1 MKQVGINRFRHLTK
15 KQFILFSISFVGG
28 MVMFINSLYLVFAS
42 HVANIGVSPD
52 LLPLTYQSMLIIHVV
67 IGLGFFL
74 LTVAFV
80 ILHLKKIL
88 RFKKNLMRV
97 SGITLITTLIALF
110 VSGLF
115 ILTEANSRE
124 NAWIFILHQVGAA
137 IVVIV
142 YLVHRFFSSDPPIAR
157 KVASGLFVTVIISSV
172 IWAVHFLETSQIN
185 IDAYSAESANVKLN
199 PLDSPEAS
207 VDSQY
212 KDVFKVIEKYVPF
225 RAPGD
230 PDQDSP
236 FFPSKT
242 TTSTGGF
249 LPSRILTHDDLPNLE
264 EFRKETNEK
273 GFAPSYYLGAQSC
286 ERCHTDIVQQW
297 STSAHRFSSFNNPF
311 YRKSVELTREDIGNK
326 ASQFCGGCH
335 DPAVMLAGNMLKH
348 IDPLTPESQAGL
360 TCLSC
365 HAIDR
370 IHDLTGNG
378 NYNIQDKTESP
389 YMFDHSK
396 TGAKQF
402 VHDYL
407 LKAKPT
413 VHKQRMLKPI
423 FQKSEFCMT
432 CHKVNLDVPVN
443 DYRWLRGQ
451 NEYDAWQNSGVA
463 LNQPMTWYEPKNSR
477 QCQDCHMPLEDAV
490 LNDVAAKKGKV
501 RSHRFLSVNTAL
513 PALRG
518 DVDTI
523 KRMEEFM
530 RDDKLAIDIF
540 AVHREDGSVSMGL
553 ESEKIEF
560 NPGEIVQFDVVVRN
574 KNVGHTF
581 PGGTNDSNQGWI
593 DFDVSENNTQIYRS
607 GAIDESKFVDPSA
620 HFYQAVIVDKDGN
633 RIKKR
638 NAADIHTAV
647 YSNVIR
653 PSTSDIARYRFRI
666 PEQAAGKKIH
676 ISSKLMWRKFN
687 QAFTNF
693 VFEDEE
699 KPIPEMPVSTIE
711 NDELSFYVKNA
722 KEPSKHENNIN
733 IDTNPESW
741 VRYNDFGIGSFLD
754 DDTKSAIEAFEF
766 VTKLQPEKMDGWLNL
781 ARAYLKEGNL
791 ELADKMLRK
800 ATELEPNQPRIAFFW
815 GQLLEKSGRL
825 EESIKAYKRTL
836 QTYPDNRNTWIRLG
850 RVYWLDKKTN
860 QSIEAYS
867 EVLRI
872 DPENAQAYHQ
882 LSLAYNLLATEET
895 NKKIKD
901 EYKKAAIELKKG
913 LKNTNLMK
921 MPRRSLKNIV
931 KIIQRITK

>member
-1 MKQVGINRFRHLTK
+1 
-15 KQFILFSISFVGG
+15 
-28 MVMFINSLYLVFAS
+28 MFINSLYLVFAS
-42 HVANIGVSPD
+42 HIAKIGENPE
-52 LLPLTYQSMLIIHVV
+52 LLPITYQSMLIVHVV
-67 IGLGFFL
+67 IGLAFFL
-74 LTVAFV
+74 LTIAFV
-80 ILHLKKIL
+80 ILHLNKIL

-97 SGITLITTLIALF
+97 SGILLITTLIALF

-124 NAWIFILHQVGAA
+124 NAWIFILHQAGAA

-142 YLVHRFFSSDPPIAR
+142 YLVHRFFSSDPPMLK
-157 KVASGLFVTVIISSV
+157 KVATGLLATAVISSV
-172 IWAVHFLETSQIN
+172 IWSVHFIETQRIN
-185 IDAYSAESANVKLN
+185 IDVHSAQGNEDSKNTSSTSEEGENDQYNDVVK
-199 PLDSPEAS
+199 
-207 VDSQY
+207 
-212 KDVFKVIEKYVPF
+212 IMEKYVPF
-225 RAPGD
+225 TAPGD
-230 PDQDSP
+230 PDADSP

-249 LPSRILTHDDLPNLE
+249 LPSRILTHDDLPNLQ

-311 YRKSVELTREDIGNK
+311 YRKSVELTRDDIGNK

-335 DPAVMLAGNMLKH
+335 DPAVMMAGNMLKH

-365 HAIDR
+365 HAIDK

-396 TGAKQF
+396 SGAKQF

-413 VHKQRMLKPI
+413 VHKQRMLKPV

-432 CHKVNLDVPVN
+432 CHKVNLDKPVN
-443 DYRWLRGQ
+443 NYRWLRGQ

-463 LNQPMTWYEPKNSR
+463 LNQPMTWYEPKNVR
-477 QCQDCHMPLEDAV
+477 QCQGCHMPLEEAV

-523 KRMEEFM
+523 RRMEEFM
-530 RDDKLAIDIF
+530 SDDKLSIDIF
-540 AVHREDGSVSMGL
+540 AVHREDGKISMGL

-560 NPGEIVQFDVVVRN
+560 YPGEIVQFDVVVRN

-581 PGGTNDSNQGWI
+581 PGGTNDSNQGWV
-593 DFDVSENNTQIYRS
+593 DFEVKTDDTNVYRS
-607 GAIDESKFVDPSA
+607 GAIDDDYFVDPSA
-620 HFYQAVIVDKDGN
+620 HFYQAVIVDKDGH

-638 NAADIHTAV
+638 NAADIHTVV

-653 PSTSDIARYRFRI
+653 PSTSDVARYRFRI
-666 PEQAAGKKIH
+666 PEQAAGKKIQ

-693 VFEDEE
+693 VFEDEK
-699 KPIPEMPVSTIE
+699 KPIPVMPVSTIE
-711 NDELSFYVKNA
+711 NDQLSFYVKNTKA
-722 KEPSKHENNIN
+722 IVENNKNTN
-733 IDTNPESW
+733 IDNNAESW
-741 VRYNDFGIGSFLD
+741 MRYNDFGIGSFLD
-754 DDTKSAIEAFEF
+754 NDTKSAIMAFNF

-781 ARAYLKEGNL
+781 ARTYIKEGNL
-791 ELADKMLRK
+791 DLADEMLRK

-815 GQLLEKSGRL
+815 GMLLEKNGRL
-825 EESIKAYKRTL
+825 DEAIKAYKRTL
-836 QTYPDNRNTWIRLG
+836 QTYPNNRNTWIRLG
-850 RVYWLDKKTN
+850 RVYWLDKKIPE
-860 QSIEAYS
+860 SIEAYA

-882 LSLAYNLLATEET
+882 LSLAYNLLAADET
-895 NKKIKD
+895 IAQIKD
-901 EYKKAAIELKKG
+901 EYKNAAIEFEKG
-913 LKNTNLMK
+913 FEKYKIDENASAITHTYRQKHPEDNK
-921 MPRRSLKNIV
+921 MSQKL
-931 KIIQRITK
+931 IIHEQAKL